1 MQLPAMPYCGSPPVP
16 AELLARW
23 NFDPFVFA
31 ALAAAYAAG
40 RWLGAKPAPLLAGL
54 AILAVLFVSP
64 FCAAGSAL
72 FSVRVTHHLILTTLA
87 APLIAAAFPR
97 GGGSVTAW
105 TAGHAVI
112 WWIWHTPTA
121 YGFALASDAGYW
133 LMQASLLLSAIGF
146 WRAVR
151 AATPPVAVAG
161 LLATMVQMGLLAA
174 LLTFAGVPVYAWH
187 LVTTQPWGLT
197 PLEDQQLAGLIM
209 WVPGAGAYLGAALWL
224 ASDWFG
230 QQKRLAEA

>member
-1 MQLPAMPYCGSPPVP
+1 MP

-23 NFDPFVFA
+23 NLDPFVFA
-31 ALAAAYAAG
+31 VLATAYGAG
-40 RWLGAKPAPLLAGL
+40 RWLGARPGPLVAGL
-54 AILAVLFVSP
+54 VILLVLFASP
-64 FCAAGSAL
+64 FCALGSAL
-72 FSVRVTHHLILTTLA
+72 FSVRVTHHLILTAVA

-121 YGFALASDAGYW
+121 YAFALASDAGYW
-133 LMQASLLLSAIGF
+133 LMQATLLLSAIGF

-151 AATPPVAVAG
+151 GASAPVAIGG

-174 LLTFAGVPVYAWH
+174 LLTFSGLPVYAWH
-187 LVTTQPWGLT
+187 FLTTQPWGLT

-230 QQKRLAEA
+230 KQRRPVEA

>member
-1 MQLPAMPYCGSPPVP
+1 MP

-23 NFDPFVFA
+23 NFDPLLFA
-31 ALAAAYAAG
+31 ALAAAYVIG
-40 RWLGAKPAPLLAGL
+40 RRCEARPLPLAAGL
-54 AILAVLFVSP
+54 AILLALFASP
-64 FCAAGSAL
+64 LCALGSAL
-72 FSVRVTHHLILTTLA
+72 FSVRVSHHLILTTLA
-87 APLIAAAFPR
+87 APVIAAAFPR

-105 TAGHAVI
+105 TAGHAVV
-112 WWIWHTPTA
+112 WWAWHTPTA
-121 YGFALASDAGYW
+121 YAFALASDAGYW
-133 LMQASLLLSAIGF
+133 LMQTTLLLSAVGF

-151 AATPPVAVAG
+151 AALPPVAVAG
-161 LLATMVQMGLLAA
+161 LLATMVQMGLLGA
-174 LLTFAGVPVYAWH
+174 LLTFAGMPVYAWH

-230 QQKRLAEA
+230 QQKRPAEA